1 MRRFLSFIII
11 ITFVSSLLATSFVF
25 KEYSAV
31 PESNQVTITWQTK
44 SETGVKQF
52 IVLRSNDDKTFIEL
66 TKMNAKG
73 PGISYEYIDKNVMF
87 KGSSALFYKI
97 KAVRE
102 DGQLVEE
109 TESIMVVPNLSG
121 VYRTWGAI
129 KALFR

>member
-25 KEYSAV
+25 EKYSAV

-52 IVLRSNDDKTFIEL
+52 IALKSNDDKTFSEL

-73 PGISYEYIDKNVMF
+73 PGISYEYVDKNVMF
-87 KGSSALFYKI
+87 EGSSALFYKI

-109 TESIMVVPNLSG
+109 TESMMVVPNMS
-121 VYRTWGAI
+121 VAYRTWGAI

>member
-1 MRRFLSFIII
+1 MRRFLSFFII

-44 SETGVKQF
+44 SETGVNQF
-52 IVLRSNDDKTFIEL
+52 IILRSNDDKTFIEL

-102 DGQLVEE
+102 DGQMIEE
-109 TESIMVVPNLSG
+109 TESMMVVPNLSG